1 MAVSNATRTEYLVFQ
16 VRKERSTLIFLA
28 QGIQSLNL
36 PISITLYLGQLLFQA
51 VTTSDRILEHD
62 AVSTEL

>member
-1 MAVSNATRTEYLVFQ
+1 MAVRNNATLTEYLAFQ
-16 VRKERSTLIFLA
+16 ERKELSTLIFLA
-28 QGIQSLNL
+28 QGIQLLNL
-36 PISITLYLGQLLFQA
+36 PLYLGQLLFQA